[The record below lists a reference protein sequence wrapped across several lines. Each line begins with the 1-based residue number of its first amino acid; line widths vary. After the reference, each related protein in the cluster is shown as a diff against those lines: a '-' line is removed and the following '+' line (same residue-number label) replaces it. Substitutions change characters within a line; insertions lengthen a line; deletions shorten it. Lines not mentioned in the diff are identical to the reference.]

1 MPAIENNS
9 SKLDLGQ
16 AALVTRRKMPAK
28 VAPKVET
35 SHVS

>member
-16 AALVTRRKMPAK
+16 AALVTRRKMPVK